1 MDNLTEATERPEQQ
15 GDTPQLSFWQTI
27 PKQLQGITPKKLRG
41 GLLVVIGYLLSPLCW
56 WNDLIFNLPVA
67 YVFGYIC
74 SLFTETLFTPGLIAG
89 YWLSNLIGILMMQ
102 FGAADMLQEQP
113 KEQNLK
119 KELLMGIASS
129 TAYTLVILA
138 LMQLKILDAPA
149 LLSDLSSLDF
159 SSLLQLVT
167 LNNS

>member
-1 MDNLTEATERPEQQ
+1 MDDLNGATEQPEQQ
-15 GDTPQLSFWQTI
+15 GNPDQLSFWQTAQM
-27 PKQLQGITPKKLRG
+27 QLKGITPKKLRG

-67 YVFGYIC
+67 YVFGYVC
-74 SLFTETLFTPGLIAG
+74 SLFSETWFTPGLIAG
-89 YWLSNLIGILMMQ
+89 YWLSNIIAILMMQ

-129 TAYTLVILA
+129 TVYTLAILA